1 MSIPRQSPP
10 GGFLS
15 ASDTEARWFVD
26 AQSRIFRVQGS
37 SARPIPGSLVRLG
50 VADDCNVW
58 GVNASD
64 DIYCW
69 DGENWTCIAGKLC
82 HVDVAVDGSVWGV
95 NASGNVYE
103 FVAGG
108 WVWRT
113 QGDYSQV
120 AVGRAG
126 AIWAIGATGTIYRWI
141 DGAFTP
147 VGGALV
153 QIDVGSDGSVWGVNA
168 AGNVYR
174 FVGSDWFHVPAPVL
188 TAVTVG
194 SARVVYGL
202 DATGAQYRWTG
213 NEWIALVLRRTSL
226 SVGRDGAVFAV
237 RADQTI
243 ERLAPN
249 GPAAVPGALVQVA
262 TGGQGQVWGVNQSEY
277 IYRMVSDVDWLQ
289 VGGRLTQVDV
299 GADGAVWGVNRS
311 GTVFAWA
318 DGDSWNVMGQQR
330 LIQVA
335 VGSAQAIWGL
345 DVSRRIF
352 RWTGSEWS
360 AVDGSLVQIDVDAD
374 GTVVGVGETGNVYQ
388 RVGGGWVRLG
398 STSMTEVSVGSS
410 SRIVGVDIEGRTL
423 SWNGST
429 WEPWSA
435 EVVQQSDV
443 HPEIV
448 QQSDVPH
455 VHPEIVG
462 PNVLTFYSNLRA
474 QERSPA
480 GGVPSL
486 RLVHASYSAV
496 AAPASPLDVV
506 PASGGTAIDFDGVSD
521 VAACPEWP
529 ALAQASALRQLEV
542 WVSPRLLPLDG
553 EHAVLTCILDGRGNG
568 LVLQLEASGQ
578 LTLIIRNA
586 QGLRAWTTTQQ
597 QALAPNRW
605 SHVTVKWDA
614 ARGDHYA
621 LLIDNRPAACQAG
634 AGTIAVDSIP
644 VADVRAALLL
654 GGLPNTP
661 GSFFSGAMSDL
672 RLWDGWHDLESPPR
686 GRLPLP
692 AAGLLGYWHLRGEQ
706 ADGQSFVTRA
716 STQRPSE
723 CSPLHLVPSPSL
735 PHVTL
740 ANVPLD
746 GVAVGTT
753 LYLFRQTVDHRLV
766 VDRLASWPLTPQG
779 ATQILDVPP
788 VYRGW
793 FAAATIGSA
802 VYLVVGGHAPT
813 AEHEPARLDV
823 HHFTVGTDGT
833 LARRSVT
840 RSTRLES
847 DRGGPIR
854 LTTPPACAVSGD
866 GNDAALVVSAATEEG
881 ARLFLVT
888 IPLDESGAPVGLAA
902 NLRVSVMTP
911 DELPV
916 HPRWYGHLEAPRNE
930 AGLPAPQPKAVAP
943 DGGRLTGAL
952 AISPGHSGGVY
963 LSASRFDS
971 DGGSFGRRKTVEA
984 VTRDPLDDAQTFEFR
999 LSSLSRVG
1007 GLQHGDALLV
1017 EAVTTRDQ
1025 PYFTRV
1031 VWTRDLESGSIV
1043 LRPGFDPNGDIDDV
1057 KFVFGIFKVE
1067 GVDESG
1073 DVRWGSGAIEANDR
1087 VVIVPAAFENPIA
1100 AGRAGMAIAPQ
1111 GSPPSEFS
1119 GGMGLRSDGA
1129 VLVTLESAA
1138 VVVHPYVG
1146 QNVQRYVGRLSP
1158 RPIERAWAEMVRSGD
1173 SFQPF
1178 TLQIEAPRGQ
1188 MALRSGMELVV
1199 SGLGTGDAFF
1209 FRPLVVSPETG
1220 GNWEEATDAQ
1230 RGTWA
1235 EVFELWRAADLQSGQ
1250 SSEAPITSG
1259 ESVYVV
1265 PTTSARARAR
1275 LEIGRV
1281 SPPSPRDFEVQT
1293 GIGTRPWTLQLPS
1306 HTEVVNG
1313 VDLAARNNLG
1323 VGVVDR
1329 SLPGASL
1336 DGRVHGALLGFA
1348 RTLAAPSLQRTASG
1362 QVRLTF
1368 QGNGGAL
1375 QIGGGYASLDKPAA
1389 QIGDDYY
1396 QEGAMAQSFMSN
1408 GGFYSLLLGGARFA
1422 AFQRL
1427 TELATL
1433 ESPTSPEG
1441 LVWLVPPP
1449 FAASGA
1455 VEMVGALLEGLVG
1468 PVDALAEPVRAALR
1482 VAVGDGSFGQGP
1494 YRPFLTLPV
1503 HSDVL
1508 ASAGQ
1513 LAINDLQH
1521 TIHGWMYAYNDLSP
1535 RFAARQSDENNQDLH
1550 ALGLL
1555 ATALGLAGLD
1565 DWKDKVDMRPLQAA
1579 YSNWSK
1585 DLRFQARVV
1594 AKTRQYGADIVRPL
1608 ARRFGGPERLLQ
1620 AIAGYLVSEGFLDY
1634 IARLGD
1640 AEAKAVIGEE
1650 LYKLSALDPALA
1662 LDVTGQV
1669 SMHLLLHQ
1677 AQSNPLGLLRS
1688 QPADARLDGLQ
1699 RILAAVYDPNGSPT
1713 PLRSLL
1719 EASNLLGGGWFRDAH
1734 TAAGTIAAQL
1744 SLATSEVDLT
1754 NRIAQLVGASAG
1766 TSDTIAALL
1775 RALLVAS
1782 ATYLAS
1788 VVVRPP
1794 TDAAGHQDLAHRII
1808 ANVTSTAYLLM
1819 PAIKVALWARKAMSV
1834 GIIAGGASQAAADTA
1849 VTVSRLSKFVGIA
1862 GAVAGLGLGIYSLTM
1877 AVQNHDTTAI
1887 TFASVNVALG
1897 AVSTGLII
1905 ASAMGAAAA
1914 GPIGVAV
1921 GFIALAVA
1929 LAQTASEKAAA
1940 KRREQ
1945 ELQAQIDR
1953 WKAWC
1958 QAIFRACRE
1967 LPAPRLASG
1976 A

>member
-1 MSIPRQSPP
+1 MSIPRQSLPE
-10 GGFLS
+10 GFLS
-15 ASDTEARWFVD
+15 VSDTGARWFVD

-50 VADDCNVW
+50 VADDNKVW

-69 DGENWTCIAGKLC
+69 DGENWTQIGGKLC
-82 HVDVAVDGSVWGV
+82 HVDVAVDGAVWGV
-95 NASGNVYE
+95 NAGGNVYE
-103 FVAGG
+103 FVAGD

-113 QGDYSQV
+113 QGDYAQV
-120 AVGRAG
+120 AVGNAG
-126 AIWAIGATGTIYRWI
+126 AVWAVGATGTIYRWI

-147 VGGALV
+147 VSGALV
-153 QIDVGSDGSVWGVNA
+153 QIDVGCDGEIWGVNA

-174 FVGSDWFHVPAPVL
+174 FVGSDWVHVPAPTL

-194 SARVVYGL
+194 SARAVYGL

-213 NEWIALVLRRTSL
+213 DEWVTLVLRRTSL
-226 SVGRDGAVFAV
+226 SVGSDGAVFAV

-243 ERLAPN
+243 QRLAPN

-262 TGGQGQVWGVNQSEY
+262 TGGRGKVWGVNQAEY
-277 IYRMVSDVDWLQ
+277 IYRMMGDGEWLA

-299 GADGAVWGVNRS
+299 GADGTVWGVNRS
-311 GTVFAWA
+311 GIVYAWA
-318 DGDSWNVMGQQR
+318 QGDSWNVMGQQR

-360 AVDGSLVQIDVDAD
+360 VVDGSLVQIDVGAD
-374 GTVVGVGETGNVYQ
+374 GTVVGVGETGKVYQ
-388 RVGGGWVRLG
+388 RVGGGWVGLG

-410 SRIVGVDIEGRTL
+410 SRIVGVDIEGRSL

-443 HPEIV
+443 
-448 QQSDVPH
+448 PH

-462 PNVLTFYSNLRA
+462 PDILTFYSNLRA

-480 GGVPSL
+480 SGVPSL

-496 AAPASPLDVV
+496 ASPASPLDDV

-529 ALAQASALRQLEV
+529 ALSQASALRQIEV
-542 WVSPRLLPLDG
+542 WVSPRLLPDDG
-553 EHAVLTCILDGRGNG
+553 EHAVLTRILDGHGNG
-568 LVLQLEASGQ
+568 LALQLEASGQ
-578 LTLIIRNA
+578 LTIITRDA
-586 QGLRAWTTTQQ
+586 QGLQAWTTQSRT
-597 QALAPNRW
+597 LAANRW
-605 SHVTVKWDA
+605 SHVTVQWDA
-614 ARGDHYA
+614 AHGDHYA
-621 LLIDNRPAACQAG
+621 LLVDGRAATCV
-634 AGTIAVDSIP
+634 AGTGTLAVDSIP

-672 RLWDGWHDLESPPR
+672 RLWDGWHDLVSPPR

-716 STQRPSE
+716 STQRPNE
-723 CSPLHLVPSPSL
+723 CSPLQLVPPPAL

-766 VDRLASWPLTPQG
+766 VDRLASWPLAPQG

-813 AEHEPARLDV
+813 AEREPARLDV
-823 HHFTVGTDGT
+823 HHFTVGADGA

-854 LTTPPACAVSGD
+854 LTTPPACAISGD
-866 GNDAALVVSAATEEG
+866 GNDAALVVSVATEEQG
-881 ARLFLVT
+881 RLFLAT
-888 IPLDESGAPVGLAA
+888 IPLDESGAPAGLGA

-916 HPRWYGHLEAPRNE
+916 HPRWYGHLASPVNK
-930 AGLPAPQPKAVAP
+930 AGLPAPQPTAVVL

-952 AISPGHSGGVY
+952 ALSPGHSGGVY

-971 DGGSFGRRKTVEA
+971 DGGSFGRRKSVEA

-1007 GLQHGDALLV
+1007 SLQHGDAILV
-1017 EAVTTRDQ
+1017 EAVTTKDQ

-1031 VWTRDLESGSIV
+1031 VWTLDPESGYVV
-1043 LRPGFDPNGDIDDV
+1043 LRPGYDPNGAIDDV
-1057 KFVFGIFKVE
+1057 KLVFGIFKVE

-1073 DVRWGSGAIEANDR
+1073 NVRWGSGAIEANDR

-1100 AGRAGMAIAPQ
+1100 AGRAGIAIAPQ
-1111 GSPPSEFS
+1111 GSPPSEFN

-1138 VVVHPYVG
+1138 VVVVHPYVG

-1158 RPIERAWAEMVRSGD
+1158 RPIERAWGELAKSGD

-1230 RGTWA
+1230 LGTWA
-1235 EVFELWRAADLQSGQ
+1235 EVFELWRASDLEAGQPSG
-1250 SSEAPITSG
+1250 APITSG

-1275 LEIGRV
+1275 LEIGHV
-1281 SPPSPRDFEVQT
+1281 SPPSPRDFEIQT

-1336 DGRVHGALLGFA
+1336 DGQVHGALLGFA

-1375 QIGGGYASLDKPAA
+1375 QIGGGYASLEKSAA
-1389 QIGDDYY
+1389 QISDDYY

-1422 AFQRL
+1422 TFERL

-1455 VEMVGALLEGLVG
+1455 VEMVGALLEGLVAPIG
-1468 PVDALAEPVRAALR
+1468 ALAEPVRAALR
-1482 VAVGDGSFGQGP
+1482 VAVGDGTFGQGP

-1503 HSDVL
+1503 HSEVL
-1508 ASAGQ
+1508 ASTGQ

-1555 ATALGLAGLD
+1555 ATALGLAGLQ
-1565 DWKDKVDMRPLQAA
+1565 DWKDEVDMGSLQAA
-1579 YSNWSK
+1579 YSNWST

-1608 ARRFGGPERLLQ
+1608 ARRFGGPDRLLQ
-1620 AIAGYLVSEGFLDY
+1620 AIADYLVSEGFLDY

-1662 LDVTGQV
+1662 LDVTGQI

-1688 QPADARLDGLQ
+1688 LPADARLDGLQ
-1699 RILAAVYDPNGSPT
+1699 RILAAVYDPNGPST

-1719 EASNLLGGGWFRDAH
+1719 AASNLLGSAFFRDAH

-1744 SLATSEVDLT
+1744 SLATSEADLT
-1754 NRIAQLVGASAG
+1754 NRIARLVGASTG
-1766 TSDTIAALL
+1766 TSDAIAAFL

-1782 ATYLAS
+1782 ATYQAS
-1788 VVVRPP
+1788 VAIRPH
-1794 TDAAGHQDLAHRII
+1794 TEAGYQDLTQTII
-1808 ANVTSTAYLLM
+1808 ANVTMGAYILM
-1819 PAIKVALWARKAMSV
+1819 PAIKVMLWVRSAMRV
-1834 GIIAGGASQAAADTA
+1834 GIIAGGASRATA
-1849 VTVSRLSKFVGIA
+1849 NTVVTVSNMSRIAGIA
-1862 GAVAGLGLGIYSLTM
+1862 GAVATLGLGIYTLTM
-1877 AVQNHDTTAI
+1877 AVQSHDTTAI

-1929 LAQTASEKAAA
+1929 LGQTASEKAAA
-1940 KRREQ
+1940 RRQEQ
-1945 ELQAQIDR
+1945 EQQAQIDR

-1958 QAIFRACRE
+1958 QAIFKACRE

-1976 A
+1976 AA